1 MTELSL
7 HSMTQLLTKPYRRGA
22 ETLVISL
29 GNDLGGWT
37 DIIPYDFRE
46 YKARYQSEPA
56 DTRYIIFPKQDI
68 GRDGVLIE
76 LVFSVTVQTTL
87 SGAIDVIATTISVAA
102 FTGFPPNG
110 QFTIRVD
117 DEVMTVTAVNAT
129 TWTVVRGIAE
139 TIATAHGSGATV
151 TQIFL
156 LPIPPLAIAH
166 TSFAIPLPAEPD
178 ATLRLSRFR
187 QLSLALTGT
196 GADNWGIVALLGNIA
211 KLLWA
216 IGNEKDAIHWHLK
229 DIQQQRYRPLAHGF
243 SLDKLGEDL
252 RVPRFPPREYSFDE
266 NTLALYHLNDVSDS
280 TVLDEITQFPR
291 PGVTAHSGNN
301 LGAQKGVTGK
311 FGTGFKFPG
320 ATGSGAIEIPHHVD
334 FDLPSDHS
342 FTVEV
347 FIKPDAVNSIQVAI
361 AKGQQDVNGIHTA
374 PGWSL
379 SLGTFRGIDN
389 NVRFCIAD
397 SSNRVE
403 IFADISIADAQFH
416 HLAGEIDRTGARSR
430 LFVDGEELA
439 TASIRG
445 LAAVNNSEPIRIGR
459 GTNGNQFFGVLDEIR
474 LSKVAR
480 TNFHPVLGEGDAP
493 YRQRLSIFEHWQLP
507 TPTALLATINK
518 LVQIND
524 QTDSF
529 VLIEKDPPIATV
541 SRIVRIIPATLPV
554 NKSIDLNGGM
564 QSQESEI
571 SGTPGAETD
580 FDPIY
585 LLRHDR
591 PNVDYG
597 TDENHHRMQA
607 NTKQALDALLDLLVA
622 MPGLIIDKSFD
633 PDQGLHRVGRAL
645 LLRHLTL
652 SLEQLGVYAHRAGF
666 DFVKNQGTQIYA
678 SVAVGEKLE
687 ILTVPL
693 MTLAPGIDG
702 WETRQLDLLI
712 APASLPANG
721 TIQWTLI
728 VCGAGRAH
736 PIDRADL
743 HRPRLRLIADAPG
756 ELTVKVEYTLN
767 HRTVTGT
774 RTLRIGIE
782 SLADG
787 VAIAADG
794 TKGLSEAEAV
804 GTEET
809 FNPVYLITHN
819 VAGVNYGSD
828 PKNQQ
833 MQIGLEKPLN
843 RLITLLAGSLNGL
856 QIIKA
861 YDPAVPGLHRVGR
874 ALRLRHSVVATDR
887 LGALAHQAGFGFVQR
902 QGSDIYC
909 AVGVA
914 AKIDIV
920 RTSDSTSLNGEL
932 TVGSAINLQI
942 RPTIPATAGGIYNWS
957 LDAIGYGKGSFASV
971 LRPQVKF
978 TPLEPGFL
986 VLNATYLQP
995 DNQSTLPYTFEI
1007 RLKPALDTSDT
1018 KIPKDKYDLIM
1029 NILNYFHPIGVE
1041 VITKNIRDHVVEL
1054 QGNLQNV
1061 FPEYTYPSFHF

>member
-7 HSMTQLLTKPYRRGA
+7 HSMTQLLTQPYRRGA

-29 GNDLGGWT
+29 GNDVGGWT
-37 DIIPYDFRE
+37 NVIPYDFRE

-56 DTRYIIFPKQDI
+56 DPRYIIFPKQNI

-76 LVFSVTVQTTL
+76 LDFSVTIQTTL
-87 SGAIDVIATTISVAA
+87 SNGIDAIATTINVAA
-102 FTGFPPNG
+102 LAGFPRNG

-129 TWTVVRGIAE
+129 SWTVVRGVAE
-139 TIATAHGSGATV
+139 TTATVHSSGATI

-156 LPIPPLAIAH
+156 LPISPLAIAN
-166 TSFAIPLPAEPD
+166 TSLAIPLPPAPD
-178 ATLRLSRFR
+178 ATLRLRRFR
-187 QLSLALTGT
+187 QLSSGLPGT

-211 KLLWA
+211 KFLWA
-216 IGNEKDAIHWHLK
+216 IGGEKDAIYWHLN
-229 DIQQQRYRPLAHGF
+229 DIQQQRYRPFAHGF

-280 TVLDEITQFPR
+280 TVLDETAQFPR
-291 PGVTAHSGNN
+291 PGATAHSGNN
-301 LGAQKGVTGK
+301 VGAQKGVKGK
-311 FGTGFKFPG
+311 FGSGFKFPG

-334 FDLPSDHS
+334 FDLPSERS

-347 FIKPDAVNSIQVAI
+347 FMKPGAVNSTQVAI

-379 SLGTFRGIDN
+379 SLGTFRGIDS

-397 SSNRVE
+397 STNRVE

-416 HLAGEIDRTGARSR
+416 HLAGEIDPISQRSR

-445 LAAVNNSEPIRIGR
+445 LAAVSNSEPIRMGR
-459 GTNGNQFFGVLDEIR
+459 GTNGNQFFGLLDEVR

-480 TNFHPVLGEGDAP
+480 TDFHPVLGEGDTP

-518 LVQIND
+518 LVQING

-529 VLIEKDPPIATV
+529 VLIEKDPPSATA
-541 SRIVRIIPATLPV
+541 STIMQIIPATPLI
-554 NKSIDLNGGM
+554 NESI
-564 QSQESEI
+564 
-571 SGTPGAETD
+571 T
-580 FDPIY
+580 
-585 LLRHDR
+585 
-591 PNVDYG
+591 
-597 TDENHHRMQA
+597 
-607 NTKQALDALLDLLVA
+607 
-622 MPGLIIDKSFD
+622 
-633 PDQGLHRVGRAL
+633 
-645 LLRHLTL
+645 
-652 SLEQLGVYAHRAGF
+652 
-666 DFVKNQGTQIYA
+666 
-678 SVAVGEKLE
+678 SVTVEEKLE

-693 MTLAPGIDG
+693 TPLAPGIDG
-702 WETRQLDLLI
+702 WETRQLDLLV
-712 APASLPANG
+712 APASLPKEG

-743 HRPRLRLIADAPG
+743 HLPRLRLIADAPG

-794 TKGLSEAEAV
+794 TKGITEAEAV

-809 FNPVYLITHN
+809 FNPIFLITHN
-819 VAGVNYGSD
+819 VVGVNYGSD
-828 PKNQQ
+828 PQNQQ

-843 RLITLLAGSLNGL
+843 RLIALLAGSLNGL

-861 YDPAVPGLHRVGR
+861 YDPAASGLHRVGR
-874 ALRLRHSVVATDR
+874 ALRLRHSAVATDK

-920 RTSDSTSLNGEL
+920 RTSDSTSLSGEL
-932 TVGSAINLQI
+932 TVGSAIDLQI
-942 RPTIPATAGGIYNWS
+942 RPVIPASSGGIYNWS
-957 LDAIGYGKGSFASV
+957 LDAIGDGKGSFASV

-1007 RLKPALDTSDT
+1007 RLKPSLDTSDT